1 LNGKRQTIQ
10 NCGFEATEIQS
21 RLILERVKYDQQASE
36 DSGSQHRKNLIQSFC
51 QPSFQTNSF
60 SYLEFIFTGSTLL

>member
-36 DSGSQHRKNLIQSFC
+36 DSGSQHRKNLIQSFASPLFK
-51 QPSFQTNSF
+51 QIVFHILN
-60 SYLEFIFTGSTLL
+60 